1 MINRTRRSLFL
12 ASAASVATLAVPS
25 LGRAAPGA
33 MSIGL
38 SLPLTGPQ
46 AEVAK
51 ELLAGYEIAIHES
64 GGQVALMV
72 LDDESKPE
80 RTVQNVKTFAADSSV
95 LAISG
100 IVGTPHAQAAIPIA
114 VQLGL
119 PVVGIRSGAKSIRD
133 GKQGVYH
140 LRATFEEELD
150 KVAQLCQGGALSRVA
165 ILYSA
170 DSFGTTSRDH
180 LVARLKEM
188 GIDGSLAVAVD
199 RNGENLSQAAEKIAL
214 EIKRSSLATGVALL
228 LISKPMM
235 QAAKILRER
244 HNVLMPMFAMSFTA
258 TKGLATSD
266 DPAFNGLGLVTAFPL
281 PRSSVT
287 RLATQFR
294 ADALLAKRGN
304 VVESLTALEGY
315 FYGSVASK
323 AASGVS
329 DRGSFIRRL
338 ESGLVV
344 ASTPIKFDASKMGYS
359 YLEVVHKGT
368 GDRRLRA

>member
-1 MINRTRRSLFL
+1 MINKARRSMLL
-12 ASAASVATLAVPS
+12 SYTAAATLVCPS
-25 LGRAAPGA
+25 YGLAARGA
-33 MSIGL
+33 TGIGL

-51 ELLAGYEIAIHES
+51 EMLAGYEIAAQES
-64 GGQVALMV
+64 GGQVRLMV

-80 RTVQNVKTFAADSSV
+80 RTVQNVKTFAADTDI
-95 LAISG
+95 LALSG

-119 PVVGIRSGAKSIRD
+119 PIVGIRSGAKSIRD

-140 LRATFEEELD
+140 LRATFEEELA

-165 ILYSA
+165 ILYSS
-170 DSFGTTSRDH
+170 DSFGTTSRDY
-180 LVARLKEM
+180 LVARLQEM
-188 GIDGSLAVAVD
+188 GIDGSLAVAVE
-199 RNGENLSQAAEKIAL
+199 RNGENLSQAAEKVAM

-244 HNVLMPMFAMSFTA
+244 HNVLMPIFAMSFTA
-258 TKGLATSD
+258 TKGLATSE

-281 PRSSVT
+281 PRSSVS

-294 ADALLAKRGN
+294 ADAMLAKREN
-304 VVESLTALEGY
+304 VIESLAALEGY
-315 FYGSVASK
+315 FYGLVAVK
-323 AASGVS
+323 AATGAS
-329 DRGSFIRRL
+329 DRGAFVRRL

-344 ASTPIKFDASKMGYS
+344 ASTPIQFDASRNGYS